1 MSLKGNGELRVD
13 PSNIKQDFVKI
24 NLSVHCCRYWKL
36 TEWEYQNLS
45 FSFWRLYYNSIDGAT
60 VHFKGNNVALNS
72 TKVVLIPPF
81 TSFSTSIKHSLNEGL
96 KGSRIESL
104 DELDRIKA
112 EGAIDHLF
120 IHFNLGIHFDQIKP
134 GLFVFDVN
142 HDLVQQIDKIRNTII
157 VLNQTID
164 NVQSLQIYALLL
176 KLVARIDA
184 SNWIE
189 KTSDTRVLK
198 IINYIDKHYSEHL
211 SNEFLADLV
220 SMASNS
226 FLRLFKMEMGLTIQ
240 RYLQRIR
247 IDKAIV
253 EMHNSPVSIDT
264 IAARCGFS
272 DRHHFSKV
280 FKRFTGMPP
289 AQYRQ
294 QKIYY

>member
-13 PSNIKQDFVKI
+13 PSNVKQDFVKI
-24 NLSVHCCRYWKL
+24 NLNVHCCRYWKL

-45 FSFWRLYYNSIDGAT
+45 FSFWRLYYNSIDGAK
-60 VHFKGNNVALNS
+60 VHYKGNNVALDS

-81 TSFSTSIKHSLNEGL
+81 TSFSTSLKHSSNEGL

-104 DELDRIKA
+104 DELGTIKA
-112 EGAIDHLF
+112 GGAVDHLF
-120 IHFNLGIHFDQIKP
+120 IHFNLGIHFDQIKTR
-134 GLFVFDVN
+134 LFVFDAN
-142 HDLVQQIDKIRNTII
+142 DDLIQQIDRIRKSII
-157 VLNQTID
+157 VSNQTID
-164 NVQSLQIYALLL
+164 NEQSLQIYALLL

-184 SNWIE
+184 SNWVE

-198 IINYIDKHYSEHL
+198 IINYIDKHYKEPL
-211 SNEFLADLV
+211 PNEFLADLA

-280 FKRFTGMPP
+280 FKRLTGMPP
-289 AQYRQ
+289 VQYRQ